1 MSKFKLL
8 HYFFIFLAFL
18 LLNINI
24 SNADYGSVTGYGSVK
39 EKKGFKEIDL
49 NGDKKISY
57 DEFQQIRQRRFDR
70 LDLNNDKIITQD
82 EFESRNQKFFLEI
95 DKNKDKY
102 LTKKEMFIK
111 RKKLRNILE

>member
-1 MSKFKLL
+1 MDKFKLL
-8 HYFFIFLAFL
+8 HYFFIFLSFL

-24 SNADYGSVTGYGSVK
+24 SSADYGTEK
-39 EKKGFKEIDL
+39 EKRGFKEIDL

-70 LDLNNDKIITQD
+70 LDLNNDKVITQD
-82 EFESRNQKFFLEI
+82 EFESRNHKFFLEI
-95 DKNKDKY
+95 DKNEDKY
-102 LTKKEMFIK
+102 LTKREMFKK

>member
-18 LLNINI
+18 LLNKNI
-24 SNADYGSVTGYGSVK
+24 SKADYGTGE

-49 NGDKKISY
+49 NNDKKISY
-57 DEFQQIRQRRFDR
+57 YEFQQIRQRRFDR

-95 DKNKDKY
+95 DKNKDNY
-102 LTKKEMFIK
+102 LTKREMFKK

>member
-1 MSKFKLL
+1 M
-8 HYFFIFLAFL
+8 AFL
-18 LLNINI
+18 LSKTNIV
-24 SNADYGSVTGYGSVK
+24 NAGYGTEK

-49 NGDKKISY
+49 NADKKISY

-82 EFESRNQKFFLEI
+82 EFESRNQKFFFEI
-95 DKNKDKY
+95 DKNKDKF
-102 LTKKEMFIK
+102 LTKREMFKK